1 MHACNGRLFRARV
14 ISLCESL
21 CKWRG
26 KEELERKI
34 SGCVMITSLLL
45 FGVLASSF
53 TAHGVSL
60 TRIYIDPP
68 LIEDLNL
75 VSGKTFSITVHIA
88 NVSDLSSYD
97 FNMSYNT
104 VVLTWISVFVGPLG
118 NMPSTIWE
126 IDDEKGNVWINV
138 TYGTPLTTN
147 SPESLASLN
156 FSVQDRGSS
165 VFDLYYTN
173 LLDSLGQPI
182 PHEVS
187 NGYFTNGS
195 AYDLNKDGN
204 VDILDVLIVAGA
216 FGKKEGDLGWDPR
229 ADMNGDGE
237 VDIFDSILIAGHFGE
252 I

>member
-1 MHACNGRLFRARV
+1 
-14 ISLCESL
+14 
-21 CKWRG
+21 
-26 KEELERKI
+26 LERKI

-45 FGVLASSF
+45 FGVLASSS
-53 TAHGVSL
+53 TTNGVSL
-60 TRIYIDPP
+60 ARIYIDPP

-75 VSGKTFSITVHIA
+75 VSGKTFSITVNIA

-104 VVLTWISVFVGPLG
+104 GILTWISVFVGPLG
-118 NMPSTIWE
+118 NMPST
-126 IDDEKGNVWINV
+126 WINV
-138 TYGTPLTTN
+138 TYGIPLTTD

-229 ADMNGDGE
+229 ADVNGDGE